1 MEGAAAAHCSLAA
14 AADLHRGGSKHGG
27 HIQILLEVGIRA
39 GLVGH
44 AVAPLDEHMARCRD
58 RRDADRLACTDAVGQ
73 CGLAVVIAGAQGTAA
88 DIDIQAKEILRL
100 RSMLNKIIATH
111 TKQSLKKIE
120 RDTERDF
127 FLSADEAKAYGLVD
141 HVVESKRK

>member
-1 MEGAAAAHCSLAA
+1 MIHQPWG
-14 AADLHRGGSKHGG
+14 
-27 HIQILLEVGIRA
+27 
-39 GLVGH
+39 
-44 AVAPLDEHMARCRD
+44 
-58 RRDADRLACTDAVGQ
+58 
-73 CGLAVVIAGAQGTAA
+73 GAQGTAA

>member
-1 MEGAAAAHCSLAA
+1 M
-14 AADLHRGGSKHGG
+14 
-27 HIQILLEVGIRA
+27 IRQPW
-39 GLVGH
+39 G
-44 AVAPLDEHMARCRD
+44 
-58 RRDADRLACTDAVGQ
+58 
-73 CGLAVVIAGAQGTAA
+73 GAQGTAA

>member
-1 MEGAAAAHCSLAA
+1 
-14 AADLHRGGSKHGG
+14 
-27 HIQILLEVGIRA
+27 
-39 GLVGH
+39 
-44 AVAPLDEHMARCRD
+44 
-58 RRDADRLACTDAVGQ
+58 
-73 CGLAVVIAGAQGTAA
+73 
-88 DIDIQAKEILRL
+88 
-100 RSMLNKIIATH
+100 MLNKIIATH